1 MLTSI
6 SLNAHTARGSQSR
19 YNRRRHRCNDLHN
32 KLKCFFL
39 THGSPPLL
47 LPFARVVTT
56 AATGVAAGVAAASGI
71 ATATIAA

>member
-6 SLNAHTARGSQSR
+6 YLHAHAAGGSERR

-47 LPFARVVTT
+47 ITFARVVTT
-56 AATGVAAGVAAASGI
+56 AASGVASGVAAGI

>member
-6 SLNAHTARGSQSR
+6 SLHAHTARGSQSR

-47 LPFARVVTT
+47 ITFARVV
-56 AATGVAAGVAAASGI
+56 AVASGI
-71 ATATIAA
+71 ASGIASGVATAAISGS

>member
-6 SLNAHTARGSQSR
+6 YLHAHAAGGSERR

-47 LPFARVVTT
+47 ITFAGVVTT
-56 AATGVAAGVAAASGI
+56 TSGVATSVTSGI
-71 ATATIAA
+71 ATAAISGF